1 MTPKNAA
8 FVFAMLALI
17 AGLAFFY
24 ARWTGAEGSIQIA
37 GVTVDESRA
46 DDLVSL
52 YGGATNLGTGNYD
65 SLQAGAGLPYVVPAG
80 RSLWIT
86 SLTVYTHT
94 ATPTRVRLGYSTET
108 FTNTST
114 APALGDESYAV
125 VLPAV
130 ADLHTLKI
138 AAEIPAGSTPWIHV
152 DNDATWSIPATGFLA
167 RNTWPGAIVG
177 Q

>member
-8 FVFAMLALI
+8 FIFAMISLVL
-17 AGLAFFY
+17 GLAFFY
-24 ARWTGAEGSIQIA
+24 SRWAGAEGSLTVA

-46 DDLVSL
+46 GALVSL
-52 YGGATNLGTGNYD
+52 YGGATNLDTGLYD
-65 SLQAGAGLPYVVPAG
+65 SLHAADAAAYVVPAD
-80 RSLWIT
+80 RVLWIT
-86 SLTVYTHT
+86 GLTVYTHA

-114 APALGDESYAV
+114 APTLGDEVYRV

-130 ADLHTLKI
+130 ADLHALSL
-138 AAEIPAGSTPWIHV
+138 AAAIPAGSTPWVHV

-167 RNTWPGAIVG
+167 RDTWPGAILD
-177 Q
+177 